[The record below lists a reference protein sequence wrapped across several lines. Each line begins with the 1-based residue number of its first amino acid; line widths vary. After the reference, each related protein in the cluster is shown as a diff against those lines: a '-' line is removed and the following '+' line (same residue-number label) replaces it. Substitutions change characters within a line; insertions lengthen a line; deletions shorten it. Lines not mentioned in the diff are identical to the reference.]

1 MAKIIK
7 DTQMTEVQE
16 ELEGGQGVFVVWR
29 VMDSL

>member
-16 ELEGGQGVFVVWR
+16 ELEGGQEVFVVWR